1 MRHRVR
7 GHDRAIPPE
16 PRVRGPVAAF
26 GTLYCCKGPALAT
39 VSQAE
44 GLSDTDVR

>member
-1 MRHRVR
+1 MIEQFPPSR
-7 GHDRAIPPE
+7 GCAE
-16 PRVRGPVAAF
+16 PVAAF